1 MAIHVADV
9 GQEHSKEQHGVDDHA
24 RPEVSARSEQRGI
37 ERPAFAACAVAQG
50 ELRPSCRGACGT
62 CRGGMLYV
70 ATSTWPTPGTSST
83 CHDRIFH
90 PRGTILISRPV
101 SFSPRLHVRHRYD
114 HNQDYFSLV
123 IPAHKGSQELLADG
137 DSDLS
142 VELDNSAMYSNPH
155 LPELNCLLALGIW
168 IFTYP
173 PLPGGKIFRFGDA
186 GKVFGDLLPKAM
198 ERLKNV
204 PGFREAV
211 GDANFQAHTIRKA
224 VITYLMGLADGP
236 DAMVRPQ
243 APVYSVQ
250 ASFVAAP
257 SDALLAAFSTC
268 FHVAGCSAVRR
279 CLARVRGSCCGT
291 LIMCRGVV

>member
-1 MAIHVADV
+1 VSWRVWNVPRWNVLTSRHVVDV
-9 GQEHSKEQHGVDDHA
+9 PRQDLS
-24 RPEVSARSEQRGI
+24 
-37 ERPAFAACAVAQG
+37 
-50 ELRPSCRGACGT
+50 PS
-62 CRGGMLYV
+62 
-70 ATSTWPTPGTSST
+70 WHD
-83 CHDRIFH
+83 CH
-90 PRGTILISRPV
+90 SRPV

-114 HNQDYFSLV
+114 HNQDYFSLI

-155 LPELNCLLALGIW
+155 VPELNCLLALGIW

-257 SDALLAAFSTC
+257 SDALLAALLDVLPRRWLLCGAALPGACSRQLLR
-268 FHVAGCSAVRR
+268 HVDHVPRR
-279 CLARVRGSCCGT
+279 RLIVPRALCCAAASSDRAMGFV
-291 LIMCRGVV
+291 LCRGVV